1 MSLPMRNPLKVPF
14 DDANA
19 QMFIED
25 AAVRYFMNV
34 PAEDLFT
41 RTRLM
46 FVLEEAFWLY
56 YDKII
61 LNKPTSSYGSIFK
74 YFLTIVSDYCP
85 AVVALSNKNLTRN
98 AHGELLAQNKS
109 GWTTEDIQNAVS
121 EFKEYKSTIPVR
133 GCCILNKT
141 LDKILLVEDAT
152 SKSWSFPRGKIG
164 KDEDD
169 VKCAIRECKEETGL
183 DLSDYI
189 RPDKFMISTINRKQV
204 KIYFC
209 TDVPTK
215 VVKDFNPMSTYEIS
229 DMKWFKLDKI
239 KKLNNSSQKIRSY
252 LFGTF
257 MYRIFSFVKRE
268 SLERKFIEAEHD
280 LKRILNI
287 EPSET
292 SKVNNGAALL
302 SMMKAKNSPDSNSSM
317 TPVSSGA
324 NVLNMLNK
332 SSSVTIENGSKTAAA
347 NDLLSLLKTGSS
359 KDLEQTFKPAEQM
372 KPSNSN
378 ASSLLSVLKQDKP
391 QNAPIYN
398 QNNMNA
404 FQQQHYPN
412 NFGTPIMQNN
422 QQMNLRQ
429 TPQSMGPP
437 MYMSPNLMG
446 KQPMMMNNGMPPMQH
461 MNPMSQMGQM
471 NQNPAMFMNQM
482 MNQNLY
488 NNNMMSPQQAMQ
500 QRGPNQ
506 NNMMSPHQAMQ
517 QRGPSQNNM
526 MNPHMNGF
534 NNSPQNGPLT
544 QNNTVE
550 EPQGNE
556 NPRKALL
563 SLLSAEQEEK
573 QVTNSNSLLNLL
585 NQNKH
590 EKKEEIT
597 SNDELFSLLN
607 NKRSNNITNK
617 MNKMSLEDSDSDY
630 ESFSTQKEAIL
641 PDETI

>member
-56 YDKII
+56 YDKIVM
-61 LNKPTSSYGSIFK
+61 NKPTASYGSIFK

-85 AVVALSNKNLTRN
+85 AVVALSNNNLLRN
-98 AHGELLAQNKS
+98 NRGELLAQNKS
-109 GWTTEDIQNAVS
+109 GWTTEDIQNAVT

-133 GCCILNKT
+133 GCCILNKN
-141 LDKILLVEDAT
+141 LDKILLVEDAS

-209 TDVPTK
+209 TDVPLD
-215 VVKDFNPMSTYEIS
+215 VVNDFNPMSIHEIS
-229 DMKWFKLDKI
+229 GMKWFKIDRI

-257 MYRIFSFVKRE
+257 MYRIFSFVRKE

-280 LKRILNI
+280 LKRILKIN
-287 EPSET
+287 T
-292 SKVNNGAALL
+292 NDSKVNNGAMLL
-302 SMMKAKNSPDSNSSM
+302 NMIQNKSSPESASM

-324 NVLNMLNK
+324 NLLNMLKKNG
-332 SSSVTIENGSKTAAA
+332 TENVENSQKNSA
-347 NDLLSLLKTGSS
+347 NDLLNLLKSKSS
-359 KDLEQTFKPAEQM
+359 KDFANKQEMLEPAKP
-372 KPSNSN
+372 NHTN
-378 ASSLLSVLKQDKP
+378 ASSLLSVLKQEKP
-391 QNAPIYN
+391 QSTPYN
-398 QNNMNA
+398 QNNVNGYN
-404 FQQQHYPN
+404 QPVY
-412 NFGTPIMQNN
+412 GTPIMTNN
-422 QQMNLRQ
+422 HMMNMRQ
-429 TPQSMGPP
+429 TPQSMCPP
-437 MYMSPNLMG
+437 MYMSPNMMG
-446 KQPMMMNNGMPPMQH
+446 NQPMLNNMMPPMNSNPMF
-461 MNPMSQMGQM
+461 MNPMM
-471 NQNPAMFMNQM
+471 NQSPYGNKM
-482 MNQNLY
+482 MTPHDL
-488 NNNMMSPQQAMQ
+488 MQ
-500 QRGPNQ
+500 QRMPNQ
-506 NNMMSPHQAMQ
+506 NNMMNMYNNLNNQPNGAMHMPRKNEDQA
-517 QRGPSQNNM
+517 
-526 MNPHMNGF
+526 
-534 NNSPQNGPLT
+534 
-544 QNNTVE
+544 V
-550 EPQGNE
+550 E

-573 QVTNSNSLLNLL
+573 QNTNSTNLLNLL
-585 NQNKH
+585 NQPSH
-590 EKKEEIT
+590 ENTEKIT
-597 SNDELFSLLN
+597 SNDELFNLLN
-607 NKRSNNITNK
+607 NKKKNNITKNMSA
-617 MNKMSLEDSDSDY
+617 MNLEDSDSDY
-630 ESFSTQKEAIL
+630 ESFGTQKEAFL
-641 PDETI
+641 PDETM